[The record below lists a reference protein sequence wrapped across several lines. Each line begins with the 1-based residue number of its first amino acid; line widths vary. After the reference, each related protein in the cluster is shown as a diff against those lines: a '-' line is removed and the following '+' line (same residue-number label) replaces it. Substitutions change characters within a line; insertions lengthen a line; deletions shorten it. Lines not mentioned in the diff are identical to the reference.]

1 MYDLPIV
8 TKIPIRFAYRR
19 IIFVLGEPLL
29 GSFHRATF
37 RFYLFSLRG
46 SYLRIPLAEFQF
58 D

>member
-1 MYDLPIV
+1 MTSPSSL
-8 TKIPIRFAYRR
+8 KFQSKFAYRR